1 MNTILMTGA
10 TSFLGRNILKE
21 LLDKGYTVYA
31 LVRKDSPLIQ
41 FLPLCSNLKLIYGSL
56 ESLDEVCDY
65 VEKAEW
71 FIHFAWAG
79 SGYNGRA
86 DKTIQQKNIEYSMHA
101 LEIAQKIG
109 CEKFVFSGSQAEYG
123 IVHDEIF
130 EDMKCSPVSEYG
142 KAKLSFSELAE
153 DFCLHEKIKF
163 VHLRIFSVYGI
174 DDREGTLVDSCIKKL
189 NKGEQMILG
198 PCLQEWNYLYIIDFV
213 YMILKILESESA
225 NGIYNIAS
233 KDTRIMREFVNEI
246 YELSNKSGTY
256 KFTDTTENP
265 EGSPSLHPNTDR
277 IMKLIDGYKM
287 TPFATGIKEIMNAIN
302 TGERL

>member
-1 MNTILMTGA
+1 MNTIVMTGA
-10 TSFLGRNILKE
+10 TSFLGRNILRG
-21 LLDKGYTVYA
+21 LLDKGYIVYA
-31 LVRKDSPLIQ
+31 LVRKDSPSIQ
-41 FLPLCSNLKLIYGSL
+41 FLHTSSNLKLIYGSL
-56 ESLDEVCDY
+56 ENLDEICNY
-65 VEKAEW
+65 VERAKW
-71 FIHFAWAG
+71 FIHFAWDG

-123 IVHDEIF
+123 IVHDETY

-142 KAKLSFSELAE
+142 KAKLRFSEMAE
-153 DFCLHEKIKF
+153 DFCIHKKIKF
-163 VHLRIFSVYGI
+163 IHLRIFSVYGI
-174 DDREGTLVDSCIKKL
+174 GDREGTLVDSCIKKF
-189 NKGEQMILG
+189 NIGEQMILG
-198 PCLQEWNYLYIIDFV
+198 SCLQEWNYLYIIDFV
-213 YMILKILESESA
+213 HMILKILESESA

-256 KFTDTTENP
+256 KFTETTENP

-277 IMKLIDGYKM
+277 IMKLIDGYEM
-287 TPFATGIKEIMNAIN
+287 TSFATGINEIMSTIK
-302 TGERL
+302 